1 MTWPRIFRASPLRT
15 TLGDLPSIAATG
27 YAIRV
32 RGRLDAGWSAW
43 FDGLR
48 VTELDGGE
56 TELSGPL
63 PDQAALHGV
72 LAKVRD
78 LGLVLVSVTTVE
90 ER

>member
-1 MTWPRIFRASPLRT
+1 M
-15 TLGDLPSIAATG
+15 PSTDATD
-27 YAIRV
+27 YTIRV
-32 RGRLDAGWSAW
+32 RGRLDPGWSAW

-48 VTELDGGE
+48 VTDLGGE

-78 LGLVLVSVTTVE
+78 LGLMLLSVTTE
-90 ER
+90 EDR

>member
-1 MTWPRIFRASPLRT
+1 MPPT
-15 TLGDLPSIAATG
+15 DATG
-27 YAIRV
+27 YTIRV
-32 RGRLDAGWSAW
+32 RGRLDPGWSAW

-48 VTELDGGE
+48 VTELDSGE

-78 LGLVLVSVTTVE
+78 LGLVLLSVTTVE
-90 ER
+90 DR